1 MIMEKE
7 EVQQKINKAKTDLEQ
22 IEYEEK
28 KNQTLAICGK
38 KKLICDYCGN
48 EADKLV
54 DTPYMA
60 DVGNKMCKKCWQ
72 LLDQETV
79 GTFEEPIW

>member
-1 MIMEKE
+1 MNKKE
-7 EVQQKINKAKTDLEQ
+7 
-22 IEYEEK
+22 
-28 KNQTLAICGK
+28 K

-48 EADKLV
+48 EAKRLV

-72 LLDQETV
+72 LLDQNTV
-79 GTFEEPIW
+79 GTFEKPIW